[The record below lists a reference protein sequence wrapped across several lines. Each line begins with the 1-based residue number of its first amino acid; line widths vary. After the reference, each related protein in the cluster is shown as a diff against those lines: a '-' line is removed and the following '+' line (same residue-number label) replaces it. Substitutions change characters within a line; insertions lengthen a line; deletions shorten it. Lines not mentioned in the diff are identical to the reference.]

1 MRPRY
6 RHRPSSRERFP
17 SRRASRFPMA
27 ALCEE
32 YPLYGRIFVKSFF
45 LAKILYTYTMNFFH
59 QEKSIRDHEACPERG
74 STEYAYLW

>member
-6 RHRPSSRERFP
+6 RHRPSGRERFLP
-17 SRRASRFPMA
+17 LARLAVPMA

-32 YPLYGRIFVKSFF
+32 CPLYGHIFVKSFF
-45 LAKILYTYTMNFFH
+45 LAKILCTYTMNFLH

-74 STEYAYLW
+74 STEYAYL